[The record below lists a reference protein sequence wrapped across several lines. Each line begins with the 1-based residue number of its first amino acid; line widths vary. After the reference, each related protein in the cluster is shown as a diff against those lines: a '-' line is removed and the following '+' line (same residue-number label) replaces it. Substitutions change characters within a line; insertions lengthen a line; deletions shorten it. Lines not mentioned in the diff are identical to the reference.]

1 MLILYAGDLH
11 FSGWSM
17 RGRIILREKQ
27 VPFRERRVELD
38 WPTTETSDGVLTVGE
53 LSEEREARTGCQC
66 LFEDLRALDSEN
78 MLTGSV
84 AEPLPRVP
92 ILVDT
97 DTLAVAADVVS
108 IAEYL
113 DEIAPDSGVRLLGST
128 AAERARIRSLTAW
141 ACHDLTQLIDNAPYA
156 ISLRPQPPSHL
167 DPSAVEQAH
176 WACETVAGLLSMYG
190 GPYAVG
196 GFSLVDV
203 MLSTNFQ
210 QMAGLGI
217 AIADVRVRDY
227 SRRLLERESVRAH
240 LEQARAVYRA
250 IDEAETGSAQWIL
263 RHYRYNHVQKL
274 LHDWQNNACVRI
286 GNVTAE
292 RVVELAYGGASAGE
306 IAARLAAEFNAPV
319 EQTTIDVLTLLDR
332 LHPTYE
338 TSALS

>member
-17 RGRIILREKQ
+17 RGRIILHEKQ

-38 WPTTETSDGVLTVGE
+38 WPTTETSEGILTVGD
-53 LSEEREARTGCQC
+53 LPEEREARTGCQC
-66 LFEDLRALDSEN
+66 LFDDLRVLDSED

-84 AEPLPRVP
+84 VERLPRVP
-92 ILVDT
+92 VLVDT
-97 DTLAVAADVVS
+97 DTRAVAADVVS

-128 AAERARIRSLTAW
+128 AAERARIRSVTAW

-156 ISLRPQPPSHL
+156 TSLRPQPPSHL

-176 WACETVAGLLSMYG
+176 WVCETVAALMTAHG
-190 GPYAVG
+190 GPFAVG

-203 MLSTNFQ
+203 VLSTNFQ

-217 AIADVRVRDY
+217 TIADSQVRDY
-227 SRRLLERESVRAH
+227 ARRLLERESVRAH
-240 LEQARAVYRA
+240 LEQARAVYQA
-250 IDEAETGSAQWIL
+250 IGEAETGSAQWVL
-263 RHYRYNHVQKL
+263 RHYRYNRTQRL
-274 LHDWQNNACVRI
+274 LHDWQNDVCVRL

-292 RVVELAYGGASAGE
+292 RVVDLAYGGASVGE

-319 EQTTIDVLTLLDR
+319 EQTMIDVLALLDR
-332 LHPTYE
+332 LNPCYE
-338 TSALS
+338 TSAVS

>member
-17 RGRIILREKQ
+17 RGRIILHEKH
-27 VPFRERRVELD
+27 VPFTERRVELD
-38 WPTTETSDGVLTVGE
+38 WPTTETADGILTVGD
-53 LSEEREARTGCQC
+53 LPEEREARTGCQC
-66 LFEDLRALDSEN
+66 LFEDLHVLDFEN
-78 MLTGSV
+78 LLTGSV
-84 AEPLPRVP
+84 VERLPRVP

-97 DTLAVAADVVS
+97 DSRAVAADVVA

-141 ACHDLTQLIDNAPYA
+141 ACRDLSQLIDNAPYA
-156 ISLRPQPPSHL
+156 TSLRPQPPSDL
-167 DPSAVEQAH
+167 DQSAVEQAH
-176 WACETVAGLLSMYG
+176 WVCDIVAGMLDSYG

-217 AIADVRVRDY
+217 TIADSRVREY
-227 SRRLLERESVRAH
+227 SRLLLERASVRDH
-240 LEQARAVYRA
+240 LEQARAVYRS
-250 IDEAETGSAQWIL
+250 IENAETGSTPWIL
-263 RHYRYNHVQKL
+263 RHYRYNRTQKL
-274 LHDWQNNACVRI
+274 LHDWRSDACVRI
-286 GNVTAE
+286 GNATAE
-292 RVVELAYGGASAGE
+292 RVVDLAYGGASAGE
-306 IAARLAAEFNAPV
+306 IAVRLAAEFHAPL

-332 LHPTYE
+332 LNPAYE